1 MTNEPAGQR
10 PPIHMIEAE
19 ADALWDIAL
28 AARAQHPATAA
39 LLLQEIERADMPRP
53 ETIPARTRSSPSS
66 TQTLLSTPLAGGI
79 GL

>member
-28 AARAQHPATAA
+28 AARAQHPASAA
-39 LLLQEIERADMPRP
+39 LLMIQGVSELVKSA
-53 ETIPARTRSSPSS
+53 
-66 TQTLLSTPLAGGI
+66 
-79 GL
+79 